1 MQLKLMGLD
10 YNETQASDVKPAGR
24 INKFSLI
31 FFKKIL
37 GFVNKVLLLKQ
48 FEVYNKEHDQCLALI

>member
-31 FFKKIL
+31 FF
-37 GFVNKVLLLKQ
+37 
-48 FEVYNKEHDQCLALI
+48 